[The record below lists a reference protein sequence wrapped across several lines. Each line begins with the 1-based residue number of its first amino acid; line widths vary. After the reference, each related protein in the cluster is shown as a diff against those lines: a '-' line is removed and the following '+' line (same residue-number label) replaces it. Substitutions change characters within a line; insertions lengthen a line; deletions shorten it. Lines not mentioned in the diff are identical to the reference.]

1 MFTFFG
7 GAFLHSLPSSLQNY
21 HLLKLGVA
29 EAPVAVGVEPGED
42 LLDLLLRQVL
52 GELWGVNQS
61 IFGSNLKQLSFMSDL
76 VQTIKSN
83 RSSLFHL
90 RLGDVAVLVLVVQL
104 ERQLRLLRLLRL
116 PPARAPRL
124 RLVAGGCGA
133 VDRILLLHL
142 KVERDSRISCAY
154 PLPPLAF
161 P

>member
-7 GAFLHSLPSSLQNY
+7 GAFLHSFPSSIKNN

-52 GELWGVNQS
+52 GELWGVNKS
-61 IFGSNLKQLSFMSDL
+61 ISGSNLKQLLFLSDL

-83 RSSLFHL
+83 RSSLLHL

-116 PPARAPRL
+116 PAPRL

-154 PLPPLAF
+154 PPRPLAF